1 MPLQPG
7 QKKTKKT
14 AASFKVI
21 YPFIRLTFLMQE
33 QKLAI
38 LAEERK
44 QNVIQTVKDYGKRL
58 FGFIRKNVNTDA
70 DAEDILQDVWYQYA
84 NASTN
89 QTIEQVS
96 GWLFKVARNKITDR
110 YRKKKDS
117 RIDDYRY
124 ENEDGELQF
133 RELFFTLDN
142 DPELADIKKIFWEEL
157 FSALEE
163 LPANQRDVFIL
174 NELEELTLR
183 EIADRSGEN
192 LKTIISRKRYAVLH
206 LRSRLQ
212 YLYDELM
219 NY

>member
-1 MPLQPG
+1 
-7 QKKTKKT
+7 
-14 AASFKVI
+14 
-21 YPFIRLTFLMQE
+21 MQE

-70 DAEDILQDVWYQYA
+70 DAEDILQDVWYQYT
-84 NASTN
+84 NATAT

-96 GWLFKVARNKITDR
+96 GWLFKVARNKITDK
-110 YRKKKDS
+110 YRKKKDN
-117 RIDDYRY
+117 RIDDFQY
-124 ENEDGELQF
+124 ENEEGELQF

-142 DPELADIKKIFWEEL
+142 DPELADIKKLFWEEL
-157 FSALEE
+157 FAALEE
-163 LPANQRDVFIL
+163 LPASQRDVFIL
-174 NELEELTLR
+174 NELEEKTLQ
-183 EIADRSGEN
+183 EIADAAGEN

>member
-1 MPLQPG
+1 
-7 QKKTKKT
+7 
-14 AASFKVI
+14 
-21 YPFIRLTFLMQE
+21 MQE

-44 QNVIQTVKDYGKRL
+44 QNVVQTVKDYGKRL

-84 NASTN
+84 NATAT
-89 QTIEQVS
+89 QTIGQVS

-110 YRKKKDS
+110 YRKKKDNL
-117 RIDDYRY
+117 IDDYQY
-124 ENEDGELQF
+124 ENEEGEMQF

-142 DPELADIKKIFWEEL
+142 DPELADIKKLFWEEL
-157 FSALEE
+157 FAALEE

-174 NELEELTLR
+174 NELEEKTLQ
-183 EIADRSGEN
+183 EIADQAGEN

>member
-1 MPLQPG
+1 
-7 QKKTKKT
+7 
-14 AASFKVI
+14 
-21 YPFIRLTFLMQE
+21 MQE

-70 DAEDILQDVWYQYA
+70 DAEDILQDVWYQYT
-84 NASTN
+84 NATAT

-96 GWLFKVARNKITDR
+96 GWLFKVARNKITDK

-117 RIDDYRY
+117 RIDDFQY
-124 ENEDGELQF
+124 ENEEGELQF

-142 DPELADIKKIFWEEL
+142 DPELADIKKLFWEEL
-157 FSALEE
+157 FAALEE

-174 NELEELTLR
+174 NELEEKTLQ
-183 EIADRSGEN
+183 EIADAAGEN

-206 LRSRLQ
+206 LRNRLQ

>member
-1 MPLQPG
+1 
-7 QKKTKKT
+7 
-14 AASFKVI
+14 
-21 YPFIRLTFLMQE
+21 MQE

-44 QNVIQTVKDYGKRL
+44 QNVVQTVKDYGKRL

-84 NASTN
+84 NATAT

-96 GWLFKVARNKITDR
+96 GWLFKVARNKITDK
-110 YRKKKDS
+110 YRKKKDNL
-117 RIDDYRY
+117 IDDYQY
-124 ENEDGELQF
+124 ENEEGEIQF

-142 DPELADIKKIFWEEL
+142 DPELADIKKLFWEEL
-157 FSALEE
+157 FAALEE

-174 NELEELTLR
+174 NELEDKTLQ
-183 EIADRSGEN
+183 EIADQAGEN

-212 YLYDELM
+212 YLYDELI

>member
-1 MPLQPG
+1 
-7 QKKTKKT
+7 
-14 AASFKVI
+14 
-21 YPFIRLTFLMQE
+21 MQE

-96 GWLFKVARNKITDR
+96 GWLFKVARNKITDK
-110 YRKKKDS
+110 YRKKKDN

-124 ENEDGELQF
+124 ENEEGELQF

-157 FSALEE
+157 FSALDE
-163 LPANQRDVFIL
+163 LPVNQRDVFIL
-174 NELEELTLR
+174 NELEEVTLQ
-183 EIADRSGEN
+183 EIANRSGEN

>member
-1 MPLQPG
+1 MKI
-7 QKKTKKT
+7 KKIPRH
-14 AASFKVI
+14 FKVI
-21 YPFIRLTFLMQE
+21 NPAVRLTFLMQE

-44 QNVIQTVKDYGKRL
+44 QNVVQTVKDYGKRL

-84 NASTN
+84 NATAT

-96 GWLFKVARNKITDR
+96 GWLFKVARNKITDK
-110 YRKKKDS
+110 YRKKKNNL
-117 RIDDYRY
+117 IDDYQY
-124 ENEDGELQF
+124 ENEEGEIQF

-142 DPELADIKKIFWEEL
+142 DPELADIKKLFWEEL
-157 FSALEE
+157 FAALEE
-163 LPANQRDVFIL
+163 LPASQRDVFIL
-174 NELEELTLR
+174 NELEDKTLQ
-183 EIADRSGEN
+183 EIADQAGEN

-212 YLYDELM
+212 YLYDEFI

>member
-1 MPLQPG
+1 
-7 QKKTKKT
+7 
-14 AASFKVI
+14 
-21 YPFIRLTFLMQE
+21 MQE
-33 QKLAI
+33 QKLSI
-38 LAEERK
+38 LAEDSR

-84 NASTN
+84 NATAT

-96 GWLFKVARNKITDR
+96 GWLFKVARNKITDK
-110 YRKKKDS
+110 YRKKKDHL
-117 RIDDYRY
+117 IDDYQY
-124 ENEDGELQF
+124 ENEEGEIQF
-133 RELFFTLDN
+133 RELLFTLDN
-142 DPELADIKKIFWEEL
+142 DPELADIKKLFWEEL
-157 FSALEE
+157 FAALEE
-163 LPANQRDVFIL
+163 LPASQRDVFIL
-174 NELEELTLR
+174 NELEDKTLQ
-183 EIADRSGEN
+183 EIADQAGEN